1 MTHDHTNTD
10 HGRGPAASL
19 ASTWNALCCL
29 SAAHA
34 WFWLARSGP
43 VDAAPAIG
51 LVLLDAL
58 PKFLDAFGAGACG
71 HG

>member
-1 MTHDHTNTD
+1 MTHEIFSPH
-10 HGRGPAASL
+10 HSRGTASSL
-19 ASTWNALCCL
+19 ASAWNALCCL

-43 VDAAPAIG
+43 VEAAPAIG

-58 PKFLDAFGAGACG
+58 PRLVDAFGAGAFC